1 MKKNKKKKYQKK
13 QSVRSS
19 QQVVSRLLQRKSP
32 MQEPTEYMLMDLAM
46 GDLGIGMDSLA
57 VDLRDVRENAE
68 LVCDFMHT
76 LIDRIDDLLE
86 MIDDDDCD
94 DDDCDDEEYD
104 EDDIDP
110 FDMEDDDE

>member
-1 MKKNKKKKYQKK
+1 
-13 QSVRSS
+13 
-19 QQVVSRLLQRKSP
+19 
-32 MQEPTEYMLMDLAM
+32 M

-68 LVCDFMHT
+68 LVCDFMHA

-94 DDDCDDEEYD
+94 DEKYD
-104 EDDIDP
+104 EDDVDP

>member
-1 MKKNKKKKYQKK
+1 MKKNKKKKNQKK

-57 VDLRDVRENAE
+57 VNLRDV
-68 LVCDFMHT
+68 FMHA

-86 MIDDDDCD
+86 MID

>member
-1 MKKNKKKKYQKK
+1 MKKNKKKKNQKK
-13 QSVRSS
+13 QSVRSG

-32 MQEPTEYMLMDLAM
+32 MQEPTQYMLMDLAM

-94 DDDCDDEEYD
+94 DEEYD

>member
-68 LVCDFMHT
+68 LVCDFMHA

-86 MIDDDDCD
+86 MID